1 MQNLL
6 LEGSLQT
13 LFESTCS
20 TYKFYAEKA
29 RVLKEQ
35 IEQFSHDKEANF
47 SQIGNYFIL
56 MAHTKSIISFLK
68 EKLFNLI
75 SFANDSEIKLSFS
88 VDDEFVIWIFSCYYS
103 NPIYFETCRNV
114 IDLENCK
121 LHKDF
126 IHAYTANSDDMD
138 AYKWFLQFAKSRK
151 Y

>member
-1 MQNLL
+1 MQKLL

-13 LFESTCS
+13 LFDSTCS

-29 RVLKEQ
+29 RTLNEQ

-47 SQIGNYFIL
+47 SQIGNYFVL
-56 MAHTKSIISFLK
+56 LAHAKSIMSFLK
-68 EKLFNLI
+68 EKLFSLI
-75 SFANDSEIKLSFS
+75 SFANYSEIKLSFS

-103 NPIYFETCRNV
+103 NPIHFETYRNV
-114 IDLENCK
+114 INLDDCK

-126 IHAYTANSDDMD
+126 IHAYTASSNDKD
-138 AYKWFLQFAKSRK
+138 AYEWFLQFAKSRK